1 MCLNRSGKGRDRL
14 DDVIEG
20 EHLTPG
26 PHDQT
31 LLQAMSIS
39 SENAGSFELIDLA
52 TVKFSA
58 PGQYRLM
65 LPIKLPIE
73 YRVIPGACHC

>member
-20 EHLTPG
+20 EHLTPW

-31 LLQAMSIS
+31 FLQAMSIS
-39 SENAGSFELIDLA
+39 SEDAGSFELIDFA

-65 LPIKLPIE
+65 LAIKLPIE
-73 YRVIPGACHC
+73 